1 MHENYVCFEYASN
14 QKRYMHRIYVIG
26 MVVVHEAVEL
36 AINKARSNGISIVG
50 CSNYAS
56 ATGAL
61 GAWAS
66 QITSHGYIGIVMSQ
80 CNEMVAPHGS
90 YEPIFGTNPIAIG
103 IPTLPRAQIL
113 DMATSS
119 MAWYGLKLA
128 EKEGT
133 SIPSN
138 VAYDR
143 NGYST
148 TSPTEAL
155 HGALRVFDRSYK
167 GSHLALMIELLAGA
181 FTGAAMEDK
190 GSSNNRGSLVIVI
203 NPDYVFGLNTL
214 EDFRSSA
221 MTMCDRVKNAKK
233 IPTDDAS
240 NSNSDE
246 SGGKDDSIMLPG
258 ERGDL
263 MMEENLRQGTVV
275 MLDNVYDDLVKLAQ
289 QRL

>member
-1 MHENYVCFEYASN
+1 
-14 QKRYMHRIYVIG
+14 
-26 MVVVHEAVEL
+26 MVVVHEAVEI

-128 EKEGT
+128 EKEGA

-138 VAYDR
+138 VAYDS
-143 NGYST
+143 NGYAT

-190 GSSNNRGSLVIVI
+190 GGSNNWGSLVIAI

-233 IPTDDAS
+233 LPTDDAS
-240 NSNSDE
+240 NSSIDNDG
-246 SGGKDDSIMLPG
+246 GGKDDSIMLPG

-263 MMEENLRQGTVV
+263 LMEENLRQGTIV
-275 MLDNVYDDLVKLAQ
+275 MLDNVYDELVKLAQ
-289 QRL
+289 Q

>member
-1 MHENYVCFEYASN
+1 M
-14 QKRYMHRIYVIG
+14 IG

-80 CNEMVAPHGS
+80 LNEMVAPHGS

-240 NSNSDE
+240 NSNSDD